1 MKTLRRVFLEATSP
15 GDARE
20 AKGLNRFRTTP
31 SGGPEKRAE
40 TLKQTLQT
48 KADRNARAARTRGS
62 GTSRPGDSSV
72 SDSIVPLTSSRVDE
86 MSRTP
91 GTGPHVPASDR
102 PGALK
107 KIMKGKMSGERPLTP
122 AKKPFTPGNVKRR
135 DGSSTATDQFGAKT
149 EWGR

>member
-1 MKTLRRVFLEATSP
+1 MKTLRRVFLETTSP

-40 TLKQTLQT
+40 TLKKTLQT
-48 KADRNARAARTRGS
+48 KADRNARAARTGGS
-62 GTSRPGDSSV
+62 GTSRPGYSSV
-72 SDSIVPLTSSRVDE
+72 SDSIIPLTSSRVDE
-86 MSRTP
+86 MMRTP

-102 PGALK
+102 PGFAK
-107 KIMKGKMSGERPLTP
+107 KIMKDKMSGKRPQTP
-122 AKKPFTPGNVKRR
+122 AKPPVKPGNVKHR
-135 DGSSTATDQFGAKT
+135 DGSSTTTDQEGNKT